1 MKKVISFVLCL
12 CLFLGACPIPAS
24 AEDSVQMKY
33 IKVLSGEGTKTYP
46 CLWNS
51 EEVFCSP
58 DALAEM
64 TDFVANSMDDSY
76 DVEFYRNYEEYEEME
91 ENLYI
96 EEFLKVVVTV
106 NENENSAVVDVMNQ
120 SYTVDCYIRDETLY
134 LPLEKLLYLLHA
146 DWELMDDSLFVT
158 PLAYTIL
165 DFWAIHQNDLIQ
177 IESEQEDT
185 LIETG
190 WLWDDSIFWQSVYSS
205 LSGVFSDF
213 DGKIFL
219 GTWTDEGG
227 FDHLVTQEYY
237 KDAILQLA
245 RDDIEYVSEDVQK
258 DALKSFVNSTF
269 SVSNGSINDM
279 KDILAIGSN
288 ISDVIDSTEDAVE
301 VLEQIQERFPSLKV
315 SDKLKNVADKIEN
328 GDIDASFLHIPE
340 LDSKVKEL
348 SAAGDALSIL
358 QCVWDAYDLADTV
371 SGLDEKYIEEIKIL
385 QDYEYRDDLN
395 ENVID
400 YVKSSARILIE
411 AHEDPTSA
419 GITAGIENALALLLS
434 TTFQES
440 PQGKALSVIGAVGNC
455 CGIINVD
462 LQETYDTYAEL
473 GLVTYSIK
481 VEQLVQR
488 LLQSNPL
495 HYVDEELTTEQ
506 LEEVRNQLML
516 YLKLNL
522 RNKSNLYDLNV
533 QGNQN
538 ENWSSTDEAK
548 ALYNKIVL
556 AYTMLV
562 ELNNTKYYDS
572 DIILEDNIEDLNSV
586 YPAITEEMLVETITP
601 EPEEIY
607 ADVLDMF
614 YHNIQT
620 GWAEYNEMPSLYG
633 DEFCY
638 MFPMSF
644 SDPSYIDNIG
654 YSFIDLNGDSID
666 ELLIGMDSE
675 DEQQYGDIYQNVI
688 YDLYT
693 YMDDRVIH
701 LATSGERFTYQL
713 CVDNTIYYFGS
724 SGAASNA
731 YYHYQLDS
739 NEPVLST
746 IECVYSEPDENWENV
761 YWYHATSG
769 VYNPET
775 YSHEGEEASMI
786 TEAEANTIRDAWP
799 QKVDFSL
806 TYFSEYT
813 PQNLDNIETE
823 SQSQD
828 TQSAGVLTQ
837 AQFDTI
843 KASLGVPD
851 GLVVEATQSDMS
863 YWDAGQCWVVNVS
876 FSNNGDSVASATVN
890 AETGEILKDILMY
903 TG

>member
-76 DVEFYRNYEEYEEME
+76 DVEFSRNYEEYEEME

-455 CGIINVD
+455 CGIVNVD

-473 GLVTYSIK
+473 GHVTYSIK

-488 LLQSNPL
+488 LIQFNPL
-495 HYVDEELTTEQ
+495 HYVEEELTTEQ
-506 LEEVRNQLML
+506 LAEVRNQLML

-522 RNKSNLYDLNV
+522 RNKSKLYDLNV
-533 QGNQN
+533 KGNQN

-548 ALYNKIVL
+548 ALYNEIVL
-556 AYTMLV
+556 DYTMLV
-562 ELNNTKYYDS
+562 ELTNTKDYDS
-572 DIILEDNIEDLNSV
+572 DIILSDNIEDLNSV
-586 YPAITEEMLVETITP
+586 YPAVTEEMLLDEANNSEELGETMNEIEANVDYEYANGEFLSNFHLEMVDGTKMAYLSFWMNYGASASAEDFIFQWDDEQFQYEVQGNRSGEWFDIVINP
-601 EPEEIY
+601 VSEKVIMIDVICKEEY
-607 ADVLDMF
+607 FNWM
-614 YHNIQT
+614 T
-620 GWAEYNEMPSLYG
+620 GESDKIWSSAEYQRRERADESNTEITLTEICQIVAEHYNVENGTNE
-633 DEFCY
+633 FVV
-638 MFPMSF
+638 F
-644 SDPSYIDNIG
+644 
-654 YSFIDLNGDSID
+654 
-666 ELLIGMDSE
+666 
-675 DEQQYGDIYQNVI
+675 
-688 YDLYT
+688 
-693 YMDDRVIH
+693 
-701 LATSGERFTYQL
+701 
-713 CVDNTIYYFGS
+713 
-724 SGAASNA
+724 
-731 YYHYQLDS
+731 
-739 NEPVLST
+739 
-746 IECVYSEPDENWENV
+746 
-761 YWYHATSG
+761 
-769 VYNPET
+769 
-775 YSHEGEEASMI
+775 EGECS
-786 TEAEANTIRDAWP
+786 
-799 QKVDFSL
+799 
-806 TYFSEYT
+806 
-813 PQNLDNIETE
+813 ETE
-823 SQSQD
+823 EGYTLLLRSQSGNVANRLVGIID
-828 TQSAGVLTQ
+828 VN
-837 AQFDTI
+837 I
-843 KASLGVPD
+843 KSR
-851 GLVVEATQSDMS
+851 
-863 YWDAGQCWVVNVS
+863 
-876 FSNNGDSVASATVN
+876 TV
-890 AETGEILKDILMY
+890 KDEWGNEW
-903 TG
+903 TF